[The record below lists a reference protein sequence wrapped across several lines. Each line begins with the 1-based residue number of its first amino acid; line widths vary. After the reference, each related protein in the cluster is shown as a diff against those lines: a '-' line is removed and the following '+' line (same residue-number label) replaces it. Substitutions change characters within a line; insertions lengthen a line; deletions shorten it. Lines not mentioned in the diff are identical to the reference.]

1 MQILGYN
8 FFLFFGKVI
17 TNWWL
22 ASISLLRKKS
32 QDWVKC
38 KIALLTGYYL
48 WDCVGRFSRKK
59 EIDPVINTPANSPMN
74 EEPTIIPVVDVQSVG
89 KEVQNYSKKLH
100 WLYLKFWNKYLFRCK
115 YLRSL
120 IQSCFAFSMYNIY
133 IVYRHV
139 ALFLKVAD
147 LSKES
152 WQAKIKKKEKTLFS
166 KILKKYKSSSTC

>member
-1 MQILGYN
+1 MVQILGYN

-48 WDCVGRFSRKK
+48 RDCVGRFSRKK

-100 WLYLKFWNKYLFRCK
+100 WLYLKFWNK
-115 YLRSL
+115 
-120 IQSCFAFSMYNIY
+120 
-133 IVYRHV
+133 
-139 ALFLKVAD
+139 
-147 LSKES
+147 
-152 WQAKIKKKEKTLFS
+152 
-166 KILKKYKSSSTC
+166 